1 MALHKYLVLNFIYF
15 IRSKEPLLAEQSLW
29 GVKRLAFAVFN
40 VLQSYRLPSFTCATV
55 RNMFYSGDLLS
66 PKGALGQIWVCVFIS
81 DVALAPFFLD
91 NFLKVPFPFTARPKC
106 NSNCALNSFSILLYA
121 SDTRASAGM
130 CQSSYATQSSADIRT
145 CSMWYDHETPFA
157 PGEFTGSLLMILCA
171 SCLMA
176 SLLLSSGPATC
187 RASNARCCHPLLST
201 TAVPFWRLCNCFGSS
216 HYHLLRR
223 ILRASGL

>member
-1 MALHKYLVLNFIYF
+1 MYIYLPSFVWNLKIPTLTYFSIYVYIYFELHTLFHQNPHCWMALHKYLVLNFIYF

-145 CSMWYDHETPFA
+145 CSM
-157 PGEFTGSLLMILCA
+157 
-171 SCLMA
+171 
-176 SLLLSSGPATC
+176 
-187 RASNARCCHPLLST
+187 
-201 TAVPFWRLCNCFGSS
+201 
-216 HYHLLRR
+216 
-223 ILRASGL
+223 